1 MYLLNEVLLCDIT
14 ESNEGGRADVLR
26 MHSMIKGQKVVRP
39 CLRQLTNLA
48 SLHHNHESGP

>member
-14 ESNEGGRADVLR
+14 ESNEGGGADVLR

-39 CLRQLTNLA
+39 CLG
-48 SLHHNHESGP
+48 HYV